1 MYSCL
6 IPQNCSTCMKLYISK
21 FLSGN
26 RQNVVAVLFFL
37 CGTIFCKA
45 QELAADEKIRT
56 RHIQELLL
64 TAPEKAYD
72 EAKKLTHSAN
82 PFARHCG
89 EYYIANYYYTKSDYQ
104 KSKELLLAL
113 LKSIDKDPSLHSQ
126 ENYKDLMG
134 MCVNKLFYI
143 YKNLGEYN
151 EALALM
157 TTYKD
162 KIPADRYQQQLG
174 ILKVAMGDYAAGI
187 ELLKNDLHTSKH
199 VKLGVAEKKAMN
211 AKLFADRHNE
221 IGEAYQKFYLKSHQ
235 DKYLDSADV
244 YFNRAAKLM
253 LPEHSQANFT
263 QALLCMHKAKSAA
276 LRGDYT
282 GALQLYKRRKLY
294 PEIQNSLR
302 TVQILDLGMADCYFH
317 LKQPDSAIFFSKQ
330 FIKNY
335 QVTKVSK
342 ENLLM
347 AYSLLSQSYSQQ
359 KNTEQA
365 YKYAKI
371 SLELITDMDKIKD
384 KSLDFLHNYDV
395 LSIKKES
402 DAVLNRQ
409 RTFKQIMLG
418 LAVLLVVIIWS
429 FYTYYKKQREKH
441 KRFLAI
447 IQRLKEAK
455 STGLIVPENVIEDPG
470 SKMMDE
476 ELVQKI
482 QSGLARLESKEAYL
496 KSDFKLVYVAKKLN
510 TNTAYL
516 SQYFNQVLKKSFSEY
531 TQELRINF
539 VLHKL
544 NNSPQF
550 RNFTLQAIAQ
560 EVGYKD
566 ATTFVKVF
574 KKQTGLSPNYYI
586 ENLK

>member
-1 MYSCL
+1 MNLS
-6 IPQNCSTCMKLYISK
+6 ISK
-21 FLSGN
+21 FLRAN
-26 RQNVVAVLFFL
+26 LPNAFAILFLL
-37 CGTIFCKA
+37 CGTLFCKA

-64 TAPEKAYD
+64 TAPEKAYE
-72 EAKKLTHSAN
+72 EAKQLTHSSN
-82 PFARHCG
+82 RFARHCG
-89 EYYIANYYYTKSDYQ
+89 DYYIANYYYTKCNYP
-104 KSKELLLAL
+104 KAKEILLAL
-113 LKSIDKDPSLHSQ
+113 LKSIDKDPSLNSQ

-134 MCVNKLFYI
+134 MCVNKLFYL
-143 YKNLGEYN
+143 YKNVGEYN
-151 EALALM
+151 QALVLM

-162 KIPADRYQQQLG
+162 KIPTDRYQQQLG
-174 ILKVAMGDYAAGI
+174 ILKVAMGDYTTGI
-187 ELLKNDLHTSKH
+187 ELLKNDLRTSRH
-199 VKLGVAEKKAMN
+199 LKLGVAEKKAMN
-211 AKLFADRHNE
+211 DKLFADRHNE
-221 IGEAYQKFYLKSHQ
+221 IGEAYQKFYLQ
-235 DKYLDSADV
+235 TRQNKYLDSADV

-253 LPEHSQANFT
+253 HLDHSEANFT

-276 LRGDYT
+276 LKGDYT
-282 GALQLYKRRKLY
+282 GALRLYKRRKLY
-294 PEIQNSLR
+294 PEILSNLR
-302 TVQILDLGMADCYFH
+302 TVQIFDLGMADCYFH

-347 AYSLLSQSYSQQ
+347 AYSLLSQSYSEQ
-359 KNTEQA
+359 KNTAQA
-365 YKYAKI
+365 YRYAKM
-371 SLELITDMDKIKD
+371 SLELIKDMDKIKN
-384 KSLDFLHNYDV
+384 KSLDFLHNYDIA
-395 LSIKKES
+395 SIKKES

-409 RTFKQIMLG
+409 DTFKKIMIG
-418 LAVLLVVIIWS
+418 LALLLVVVILS
-429 FYTYYKKQREKH
+429 FYTYYKKQKEKH

-447 IQRLKEAK
+447 IQRLKEVK
-455 STGLIVPENVIEDPG
+455 STGLIVPENSIEDSG
-470 SKMMDE
+470 SKIMDE

-482 QSGLARLESKEAYL
+482 QSGLARLEHKEAYL

-586 ENLK
+586 ENLQKEL